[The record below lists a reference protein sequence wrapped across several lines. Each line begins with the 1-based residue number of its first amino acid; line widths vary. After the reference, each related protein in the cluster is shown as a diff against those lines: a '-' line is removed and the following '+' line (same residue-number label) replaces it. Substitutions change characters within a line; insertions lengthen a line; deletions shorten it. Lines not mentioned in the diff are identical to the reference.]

1 MTGGR
6 QVKVELTKFK
16 VKPNKSDKVDEW
28 MAYIE
33 ENMDDALLTLEG
45 EKMYVETIFREQN
58 GEHEYLYW
66 YSVQEDDMEDD
77 EELNINQKL
86 LDFFDECI
94 DKTFQPLDLEAS
106 VVMMPKRIRNTIFNK
121 GQADAHEES
130 LD

>member
-1 MTGGR
+1 M
-6 QVKVELTKFK
+6 KVELTKFK